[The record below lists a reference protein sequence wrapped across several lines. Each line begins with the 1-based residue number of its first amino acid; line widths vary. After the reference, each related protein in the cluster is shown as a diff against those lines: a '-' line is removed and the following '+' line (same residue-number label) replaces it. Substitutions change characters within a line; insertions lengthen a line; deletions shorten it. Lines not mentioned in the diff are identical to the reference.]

1 MFEHTRQLLGYHV
14 ARFRLRKEPR
24 DVVAFINAFSSAKRA
39 LLIMPL
45 GGAEFLPTVIVI
57 DMLRQKY
64 GERNLTIVTDGRG
77 TEAHRAL
84 PHSTFIHL
92 LKTDLNSLFLPHRNV
107 LLQIT
112 QNSYDVAVDLNLDLM
127 LPSGYICRASGAQV
141 RIGFV
146 RKHAD
151 EFYNFQIRPDPT
163 LSRRLIY
170 DRLAKCLQMF
180 QAGEVQ

>member
-1 MFEHTRQLLGYHV
+1 MFEHTRRTLGFHV

-24 DVVAFINAFSSAKRA
+24 DVVAFTIELSCAKRA

-45 GGAEFLPTVIVI
+45 GGAEFLPTVLVI
-57 DMLRQKY
+57 DMLRRKY
-64 GERNLTIVTDGRG
+64 GERNLTVVTDRQGI
-77 TEAHRAL
+77 EVHRAL

-92 LKTDLNSLFLPHRNV
+92 LNTDLNALYLPHRNV
-107 LLQIT
+107 LHQIT
-112 QNSYDVAVDLNLDLM
+112 QNSYDVAIDLNLDLI
-127 LPSGYICRASGAQV
+127 LPSGYICRASAATV

-151 EFYNFQIRPDPT
+151 VFYNFQIRPDST
-163 LSRRLIY
+163 LSRKLVY

-180 QAGEVQ
+180 